1 MSPRLICSQLGVNID
16 CILRMR
22 RNIGNLQKQ
31 MNEMERR
38 MIDRKQKL
46 HLPSVILVKNIVI
59 LNDLVTAPGRDRS
72 LSSCKQDPW
81 RMHPAGAVHYKI
93 QF

>member
-1 MSPRLICSQLGVNID
+1 MSPRLIYSLNID

-46 HLPSVILVKNIVI
+46 HLPLVILVKNIVI
-59 LNDLVTAPGRDRS
+59 LGLVQSELTITCRFDI
-72 LSSCKQDPW
+72 
-81 RMHPAGAVHYKI
+81 KI
-93 QF
+93 RIFYNG